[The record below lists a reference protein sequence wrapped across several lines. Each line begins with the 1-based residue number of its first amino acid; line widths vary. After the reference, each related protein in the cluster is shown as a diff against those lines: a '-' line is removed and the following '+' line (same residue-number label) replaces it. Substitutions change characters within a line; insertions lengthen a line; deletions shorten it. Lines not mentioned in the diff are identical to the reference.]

1 MLSRDNSQISVYEG
15 QDLIMGRQIKEDSE
29 SSQVIETS
37 EIINE
42 DSMLTYQQKRNQQ
55 RRKRYREAHK

>member
-1 MLSRDNSQISVYEG
+1 
-15 QDLIMGRQIKEDSE
+15 MGRQIKEDSE

-55 RRKRYREAHK
+55 RRKRYPEAHK